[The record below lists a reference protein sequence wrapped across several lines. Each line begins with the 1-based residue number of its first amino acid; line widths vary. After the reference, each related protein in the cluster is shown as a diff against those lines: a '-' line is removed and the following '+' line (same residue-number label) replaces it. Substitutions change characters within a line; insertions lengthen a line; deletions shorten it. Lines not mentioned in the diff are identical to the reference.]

1 MLEIRLS
8 NQAGKFLKK
17 LVPKHR
23 KQVAGKIKELMS
35 DPHSNDSKTVRSHP
49 PYMRADIGEYRL
61 IYKTQDDQQL
71 LLIAIIGKRNDDHDY
86 KLFQRFNT

>member
-17 LVPKHR
+17 LLPKHW
-23 KQVAGKIKELMS
+23 KQVAAKIKELMS
-35 DPHSNDSKTVRSHP
+35 DPHPHDSKTVRGHP

-61 IYKTQDDQQL
+61 IYKTQDDRQL
-71 LLIAIIGKRNDDHDY
+71 LLVAIIGKRNDDHVY
-86 KLFQRFNT
+86 KLFQRFNA

>member
-8 NQAGKFLKK
+8 NQAGKFLNK

-23 KQVAGKIKELMS
+23 KQVAGKIKELTS
-35 DPHSNDSKTVRSHP
+35 NPHPHDSKTVKGHP
-49 PYMRADIGEYRL
+49 PYMRADIDEYRL

-71 LLIAIIGKRNDDHDY
+71 LLIAIIGKRNDDHVY
-86 KLFQRFNT
+86 KLFQKFNA

>member
-35 DPHSNDSKTVRSHP
+35 NPLPHDSKTVRGHP

-61 IYKTQDDQQL
+61 IYKTQDDRQL
-71 LLIAIIGKRNDDHDY
+71 LLVAIIGKRNDDHVY
-86 KLFQRFNT
+86 KLFQRFNA

>member
-8 NQAGKFLKK
+8 NQASKFLKK

-23 KQVAGKIKELMS
+23 KQVAGKIKELLS
-35 DPHSNDSKTVRSHP
+35 DPLPHDSKMLRGHP

-71 LLIAIIGKRNDDHDY
+71 LLIAIIGKRNDDHVY

>member
-17 LVPKHR
+17 LEPKHR
-23 KQVAGKIKELMS
+23 KQVVGKIKELMS
-35 DPHSNDSKTVRSHP
+35 DPHPHDSKTVRDHP

-61 IYKTQDDQQL
+61 IYKTQDDRQL
-71 LLIAIIGKRNDDHDY
+71 ILIAIIGKRNDDHVY
-86 KLFQRFNT
+86 KLFQRFDA

>member
-17 LVPKHR
+17 LGPKHR
-23 KQVAGKIKELMS
+23 KQVAGKIKELMNHPL
-35 DPHSNDSKTVRSHP
+35 PHDSKTVRGHP
-49 PYMRADIGEYRL
+49 PYMRADICEYWL
-61 IYKTQDDQQL
+61 IYKTQDDQRL
-71 LLIAIIGKRNDDHDY
+71 LLIAIIGKRNDDHVY